1 MWLLPHPGSGLVH
14 GSHGQAQL
22 GGGHVIGPA
31 TSTATGAGDGH
42 ARFGPHEFGQGG
54 KDAGEQLDVRKCGV
68 DAGAV
73 PGQHLEANATCC
85 EVMHRVDQVPQI
97 AAKPVQ
103 LPNETDRGLKE
114 RSLNLLAQSQALTR
128 MSQRDLLAVK
138 NERLGE
144 VLESLEQT
152 G

>member
-1 MWLLPHPGSGLVH
+1 MGLLPHPGSGLVH

-85 EVMHRVDQVPQI
+85 EVMHHVDQVTQI
-97 AAKPVQ
+97 AAKPGQ
-103 LPNETDRGLKE
+103 FPNETDRVPKE
-114 RSLNLLAQSQALTR
+114 RLSNLPAEGQALTR
-128 MSQRDLLAVK
+128 TRRRDLLAV
-138 NERLGE
+138 
-144 VLESLEQT
+144 
-152 G
+152 